1 MSNTTTILASLP
13 KDIVNHILD
22 YTGQIRYR
30 QGKYMNQIAR
40 DDPRYS
46 LLLTMPPKY
55 VCTMTL
61 PDFED
66 DRDGLVT
73 YITVDL
79 TSAYRLVVD
88 VSEINRE
95 ESDTETGVVTS
106 LTMWKRVETGVVT
119 RLSMWKR
126 LGTYGGCVT
135 YCHTWA

>member
-1 MSNTTTILASLP
+1 MTTTLASLP

-40 DDPRYS
+40 DDPRYE
-46 LLLTMPPKY
+46 LLLTIPSKY
-55 VCTMTL
+55 ACTMTL

-66 DRDGLVT
+66 DRNGIVT

-79 TSAYRLVVD
+79 TSAYRFVVD
-88 VSEINRE
+88 VSQITRE
-95 ESDTETGVVTS
+95 ESYTETD
-106 LTMWKRVETGVVT
+106 VVT

-126 LGTYGGCVT
+126 VGTYGGCVT
-135 YCHTWA
+135 YCHTWT

>member
-1 MSNTTTILASLP
+1 MTTTLASLP

-46 LLLTMPPKY
+46 LLLTVPSKHA
-55 VCTMTL
+55 CTMTL

-66 DRDGLVT
+66 DRHGIVT

-79 TSAYRLVVD
+79 TSAYRFVVD
-88 VSEINRE
+88 VSQITRE
-95 ESDTETGVVTS
+95 ETD
-106 LTMWKRVETGVVT
+106 VVT
-119 RLSMWKR
+119 RLNIWKR
-126 LGTYGGCVT
+126 VGTYGGCVT
-135 YCHTWA
+135 YCHTWT